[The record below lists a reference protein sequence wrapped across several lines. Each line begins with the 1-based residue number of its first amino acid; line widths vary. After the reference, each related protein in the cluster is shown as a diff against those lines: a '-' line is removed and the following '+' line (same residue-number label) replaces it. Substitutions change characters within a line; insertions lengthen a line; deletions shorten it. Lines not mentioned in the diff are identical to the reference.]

1 MRIGGF
7 TSSKARHAEDRGAS
21 WVLSATDIS
30 KGPARVIVRCL
41 ESKEDCSNLWPEQ
54 HHLSRWIFLRIK
66 VERQAPVILWEI
78 EYLWPLLQS
87 PHSVSAKSSV

>member
-41 ESKEDCSNLWPEQ
+41 ESKEDCSNLVTYGQ
-54 HHLSRWIFLRIK
+54 NNTI
-66 VERQAPVILWEI
+66 
-78 EYLWPLLQS
+78 S
-87 PHSVSAKSSV
+87 PDGFF